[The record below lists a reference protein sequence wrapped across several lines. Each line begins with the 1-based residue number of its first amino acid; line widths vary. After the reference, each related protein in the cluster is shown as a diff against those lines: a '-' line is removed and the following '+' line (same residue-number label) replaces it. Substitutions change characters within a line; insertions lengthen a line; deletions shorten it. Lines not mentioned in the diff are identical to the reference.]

1 MFTSRQLALLVGA
14 YLFSADPSSSFY
26 CRHVSAFSSSSSPS
40 SPPEGGGGGIRLNKV
55 FKKTHSRREAD
66 KLLESGRI
74 EVNGKRV
81 MQKGGFLVI
90 PYVDEVKLDGK
101 VVEGWEEMNGL
112 QPPPTINRGNGGRNA
127 GQLGTNLSTTN
138 NQQQRQKRPAQIST
152 QQFQYIKYW
161 KPRGVT
167 CTTDRK
173 VPSNIID
180 AILSDGYRPRH
191 RIYPVGRLD
200 KDTSGLILLT
210 SDGRLPNSAL
220 RMKNKQ
226 PKIYEAVVDRPIRRA
241 DLQRWRDGVVITTDV
256 ARNGK
261 HKSITAKTLPC
272 DAELLDEYCV
282 QLTLVEGRNRQ
293 VRKMTAALDYT
304 TVELM
309 RTEFMGIGL
318 DPLEG
323 PGDWSI
329 LDDEEM
335 DIVRGV
341 LENAVDE
348 RGGRA
353 Q

>member
-1 MFTSRQLALLVGA
+1 MFTNRQLALLISA
-14 YLFSADPSSSFY
+14 YLLSSNPSSISNF
-26 CRHVSAFSSSSSPS
+26 HVSAFSSSSPPTPS
-40 SPPEGGGGGIRLNKV
+40 EGGIRLNKV

-74 EVNGKRV
+74 EVNGERV
-81 MQKGGFLVI
+81 MQKGGFLVV

-101 VVEGWEEMNGL
+101 IVEGWEEMNGI
-112 QPPPTINRGNGGRNA
+112 QPPPPSESGGRAVKTSAARSSTANTA
-127 GQLGTNLSTTN
+127 DGQHR
-138 NQQQRQKRPAQIST
+138 RQGRTAPIATK
-152 QQFQYIKYW
+152 QFQYIKYW

-173 VPSNIID
+173 IPSNIID

-200 KDTSGLILLT
+200 KDTAGLILLT

-226 PKIYEAVVDRPIRRA
+226 PKKYEAVVDRPIRRV

-261 HKSITAKTLPC
+261 HKSITAKTMPC
-272 DAELLDEYCV
+272 DAELLDDYCV
-282 QLTLVEGRNRQ
+282 QLTLMEGRNRQ

-318 DPLEG
+318 DPLDG
-323 PGDWSI
+323 PGDCAV
-329 LDDEEM
+329 LDAEEM
-335 DIVRGV
+335 NIVRGV
-341 LENAVDE
+341 LGSAVDE

>member
-1 MFTSRQLALLVGA
+1 MLTNRQLALLVGA
-14 YLFSADPSSSFY
+14 YLLSSSGNGPSNKGCY
-26 CRHVSAFSSSSSPS
+26 HASAFSSSPTPS
-40 SPPEGGGGGIRLNKV
+40 HPKGTGGIRLNKV

-74 EVNGKRV
+74 EVNGQRV
-81 MQKGGFLVI
+81 QQKGGFLVV
-90 PYVDEVKLDGK
+90 PYVDEVRLDGQI
-101 VVEGWEEMNGL
+101 VEGWEEMNGIPRPQGNINNREVGRL
-112 QPPPTINRGNGGRNA
+112 SATSNSDNDDQEPTRKPRTPP
-127 GQLGTNLSTTN
+127 
-138 NQQQRQKRPAQIST
+138 IST

-173 VPSNIID
+173 IPSNIID

-241 DLQRWRDGVVITTDV
+241 DLQRWREGVVITTDV
-256 ARNGK
+256 ARNGR
-261 HKSITAKTLPC
+261 HRSITAKTLPC
-272 DAELLDEYCV
+272 DAELLDDYCV

-293 VRKMTAALDYT
+293 VRKMTAALEYT

-309 RTEFMGIGL
+309 RTDFMGIGL

-323 PGDWSI
+323 PGDWAV
-329 LDDEEM
+329 LNDEEM